1 MDPEKS
7 PYQTPGSDLA
17 VTPDEVVE
25 IHTPVSRWLRL
36 ANFVIDYIAMI
47 FAVGLVF
54 FIVGMVVGE
63 EGITGLDSA
72 LESIPDIVF
81 GVVMF
86 LVYYL
91 PLEALTGRT
100 VGKLVTGTKI
110 VTEEGG
116 KPSFGQVLG
125 RTLSRLVP
133 FEPFSIF
140 RREGRGWHD
149 TWPGIYVVKSR

>member
-1 MDPEKS
+1 VK
-7 PYQTPGSDLA
+7 
-17 VTPDEVVE
+17 PDEVVE

-47 FAVGLVF
+47 VSVGLLF
-54 FIVGMVVGE
+54 FIIGMIAGE
-63 EGITGLDSA
+63 DGITGL
-72 LESIPDIVF
+72 ESTPDIVF
-81 GVVMF
+81 GVIMF

-91 PLEALTGRT
+91 PLEALGGRT

-110 VTEEGG
+110 VTEEGT
-116 KPSFGQVLG
+116 KPSFRQVFG

-133 FEPFSIF
+133 FEPLSFF
-140 RREGRGWHD
+140 RKGGRSWHD